1 MKMWEKEFNKPYK
14 GIYHWKAYKKSV
26 MTVLVTKTMI
36 IKLVKNISADVIKT
50 LKISKFKQ
58 KNTCVQNFHFKV
70 KHSFQKLFKT
80 LQTFAITSFIFFLQ
94 N

>member
-26 MTVLVTKTMI
+26 MTVLFTKTMI